1 MHSNVHSSIIYN
13 SQDMEIA
20 EVSIDRRMDKEAVVC
35 MYIYMYMLYEYYYGI
50 IARRSVRE
58 LGWGT
63 EKACAQEC
71 NLCYN

>member
-1 MHSNVHSSIIYN
+1 MYV
-13 SQDMEIA
+13 
-20 EVSIDRRMDKEAVVC
+20 
-35 MYIYMYMLYEYYYGI
+35 YIYMYMLYEYYYGI

>member
-35 MYIYMYMLYEYYYGI
+35 MYIYICICYMRSEE
-50 IARRSVRE
+50 RRV
-58 LGWGT
+58 G
-63 EKACAQEC
+63 KEC
-71 NLCYN
+71 RSRWSPYH